1 MSVSSTGTLP
11 AASNVDPPA
20 RPLKRRSEAGGAA
33 AAPRAGTRPRTS
45 GRTRGASDRE
55 SSVNLLHT
63 YLKEI
68 GKVPLLTREQEVE
81 LAQRAE
87 KGDVRAKAR
96 LIEANLRLV
105 VNVAMRFVDRGVPVL
120 DLVQEG
126 NIGLMRAVEKYDW
139 RKGYRFSTYATWWIV
154 QAVRRSITDQA
165 RTIRLPAHMVE
176 TIGKVNTTATRLG
189 HELGRDASPQE
200 VAAQLGV
207 DVARVEDALRVSQEL
222 VSLENPVGD
231 DGMRV
236 ADFVGDDQTPQP
248 DEQAARSLLKDQ
260 IREVMRQLSPTEQ
273 TVLTLRYG
281 LDDGRPRTLEEIGR
295 RLGVTRERIRQ
306 IQERA
311 LAHLREPARVAA
323 LDVYLS

>member
-1 MSVSSTGTLP
+1 MGMAVRRKRPETKTQRRRP
-11 AASNVDPPA
+11 A
-20 RPLKRRSEAGGAA
+20 
-33 AAPRAGTRPRTS
+33 
-45 GRTRGASDRE
+45 GRGSAERD

-63 YLKEI
+63 YLREI

-105 VNVAMRFVDRGVPVL
+105 VNVAMRFVERGVPVL

-126 NIGLMRAVEKYDW
+126 SIGLMRAVEKFDW

-154 QAVRRSITDQA
+154 QAVRRSLTDQA

-176 TIGKVNTTATRLG
+176 TIGKVNTTAALLG
-189 HELGRDASPQE
+189 HELGREARADE
-200 VAAQLGV
+200 VAEHLGI
-207 DVARVEDALRVSQEL
+207 DSERVTTAMMASQEL

-236 ADFVGDDQTPQP
+236 ADFIGDDQAPSP
-248 DEQAARSLLKDQ
+248 DEEASRVLLKDQ
-260 IREVMRQLSPTEQ
+260 IRQVLRTLPHTEQ
-273 TVLTLRYG
+273 KVLTLRYG

-295 RLGVTRERIRQ
+295 TLGVTRERIRQ

-311 LAHLREPARVAA
+311 LIHLREPARSAS